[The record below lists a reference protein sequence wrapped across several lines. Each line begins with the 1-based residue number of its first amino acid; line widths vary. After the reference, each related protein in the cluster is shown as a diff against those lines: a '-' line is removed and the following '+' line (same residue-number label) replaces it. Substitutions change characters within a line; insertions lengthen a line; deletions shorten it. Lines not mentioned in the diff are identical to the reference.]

1 MKKVIGSFMMFL
13 LLVCGCSAQ
22 KETTPDKK
30 ESKKAEVKE
39 EVKEKNEEMKP
50 EEKTESNRIRLKVGD
65 ILVYAPWGNLSIFYH
80 EYNYTDDLLAIG
92 HIDEGLDILTS
103 QTEDFKVTIELSE

>member
-30 ESKKAEVKE
+30 ESKKAEVK
-39 EVKEKNEEMKP
+39 
-50 EEKTESNRIRLKVGD
+50 
-65 ILVYAPWGNLSIFYH
+65 
-80 EYNYTDDLLAIG
+80 
-92 HIDEGLDILTS
+92 
-103 QTEDFKVTIELSE
+103 

>member
-30 ESKKAEVKE
+30 ESTKAEVKE
-39 EVKEKNEEMKP
+39 EVKEKMK
-50 EEKTESNRIRLKVGD
+50 KSNQKKRQK
-65 ILVYAPWGNLSIFYH
+65 
-80 EYNYTDDLLAIG
+80 AI
-92 HIDEGLDILTS
+92 E
-103 QTEDFKVTIELSE
+103 FV